1 MASPRDVVISG
12 IGLVSSLGEGVEAHL
27 EALEGG
33 HHRVDASTFA
43 PYPVHPA
50 VPLNWDL
57 QIAKKADQRQ
67 MGAWQKLG
75 VYAAGLALTDA
86 GLKGDKERLAEME
99 LIVAAGG
106 GERDYTVDEQI
117 LSGMTKSNAPD
128 TYLNERLINDVRP
141 TLFLAQLSNLLA
153 GNISIVHGL
162 TGGSCTLIGEEQAGI
177 DALRV
182 AVARIG
188 ARQGDIF
195 LVGGSCNAERPDI
208 LLHYAMDSMLWRGA
222 FAPVFER
229 IGKGGFIPGSGAA
242 FLVLEAREHAE
253 QRGAAPIATVGS
265 VGVNRVK
272 RTAGAV
278 GASLE
283 NLWSKSARNFD
294 LKGGLILSGATGVT
308 GITGEE
314 QAALA
319 RLAPGTR
326 LVATGDLF
334 GHMIQCHL
342 MAGAALAAA
351 AVKAERISEAVVSNV
366 GHVRG
371 EGLVLI
377 GRAK

>member
-99 LIVAAGG
+99 LILAAAGG
-106 GERDYTVDEQI
+106 RRDYTVDEQI

-222 FAPVFER
+222 FAPVFEPV
-229 IGKGGFIPGSGAA
+229 GKGGFIPGSGAA
-242 FLVLEAREHAE
+242 LLVAEAREHAQ
-253 QRGAAPIATVGS
+253 QRGAAPIATWGS
-265 VGVNRVK
+265 GRGQPLK

-308 GITGEE
+308 GITEEE

-334 GHMIQCHL
+334 GHMIQSHL
-342 MAGAALAAA
+342 MAGRPPSAGGPDAG
-351 AVKAERISEAVVSNV
+351 ENFGDV
-366 GHVRG
+366 GRQVRHHAG
-371 EGLVLI
+371 GGPVLI

>member
-1 MASPRDVVISG
+1 MASPREVVISG
-12 IGLVSSLGEGVEAHL
+12 IGLVSSHGEGVEAHL

-162 TGGSCTLIGEEQAGI
+162 A
-177 DALRV
+177 
-182 AVARIG
+182 
-188 ARQGDIF
+188 
-195 LVGGSCNAERPDI
+195 GGSCNAERPDI

-272 RTAGAV
+272 RTGGAV

-294 LKGGLILSGATGVT
+294 LKWCFNVSAATGVT
-308 GITGEE
+308 GITEEE

-319 RLAPGTR
+319 R
-326 LVATGDLF
+326 
-334 GHMIQCHL
+334 
-342 MAGAALAAA
+342 
-351 AVKAERISEAVVSNV
+351 
-366 GHVRG
+366 
-371 EGLVLI
+371 
-377 GRAK
+377 